1 MRYRRCAR
9 NCEPGAPNQ
18 HVTGQALHWVAP
30 GRRFEGVDRQARRPA
45 VASFVRGRV
54 QPSGTGK
61 FFSEVT
67 TARPVSGV
75 AAHFEQRR
83 AICRVDHA
91 GTGASAW
98 AGFGYCNENRILFVR
113 RGIGRG
119 SVFDRRVRARRRSS
133 RRRGSDLRNDRG
145 HGQPHRTCDQP
156 SRRVGNA
163 GRGRGDREPPAER
176 SARHLAHGP
185 RRHLQPQWRDR
196 NQHRCFYPRCG
207 ERPDRRADRRRQA
220 QRPLFDRGR
229 LQLRSC
235 PDRQHR
241 AGRSGAWFAERS
253 LRQPSNRRRGE
264 PDHPR
269 TDRGPW
275 CVRTRRIR

>member
-1 MRYRRCAR
+1 MELRGKPVRYRRCAR

-45 VASFVRGRV
+45 VASFVRGRL

-133 RRRGSDLRNDRG
+133 APVRR
-145 HGQPHRTCDQP
+145 P
-156 SRRVGNA
+156 S
-163 GRGRGDREPPAER
+163 
-176 SARHLAHGP
+176 HLTRAAPP
-185 RRHLQPQWRDR
+185 RRPRLLHYRTAAASRFVRALAPRSSRCR
-196 NQHRCFYPRCG
+196 NSPTNYSAA
-207 ERPDRRADRRRQA
+207 RRL
-220 QRPLFDRGR
+220 P
-229 LQLRSC
+229 
-235 PDRQHR
+235 
-241 AGRSGAWFAERS
+241 
-253 LRQPSNRRRGE
+253 
-264 PDHPR
+264 
-269 TDRGPW
+269 T
-275 CVRTRRIR
+275 